1 MIMKQ
6 FINRSANTT
15 RRLAHCL
22 AIGMVILIGFSAEDG
37 SLAQSKE
44 QRASGDLA
52 KLETDFQRFLDDYW
66 QHVRRRDREFLQ
78 SVHPKLPQEMYD
90 FFFNVTLDM
99 MRHSEGRGSIEPSI
113 ECQEFNVCKV
123 VYPQPNDSWAAQ
135 RFIVHQGAWQWL
147 DQ

>member
-6 FINRSANTT
+6 FIIRSANTT
-15 RRLAHCL
+15 RRFGHLL
-22 AIGMVILIGFSAEDG
+22 AIVIAILTGFSAAGG

-44 QRASGDLA
+44 QRASGDRT
-52 KLETDFQRFLDDYW
+52 KLETDFQHFLDDYW
-66 QHVRRRDREFLQ
+66 LHVRQRDREFLRL
-78 SVHPKLPQEMYD
+78 VHPKLPQEMYE
-90 FFFNVTLDM
+90 FFFDVTLDM
-99 MRHSEGRGSIEPSI
+99 VRHSEARAGIEPSI

-135 RFIVHQGAWQWL
+135 RFILHRGAWQWL